1 MGNKGSK
8 NGLSKETIDFLV
20 KNTKFSREMI
30 KVFKYIFTKIKL
42 YDYLTKQEWYT
53 GFKIDCPSGQ
63 LTPDKFIAMYSQVF

>member
-30 KVFKYIFTKIKL
+30 KVFKYIFTK
-42 YDYLTKQEWYT
+42 TKSSFMIILQNRNGT
-53 GFKIDCPSGQ
+53 LVSK
-63 LTPDKFIAMYSQVF
+63 

>member
-30 KVFKYIFTKIKL
+30 KVFKYIFTK
-42 YDYLTKQEWYT
+42 TKSRFMIILQNRNGT
-53 GFKIDCPSGQ
+53 LVSK
-63 LTPDKFIAMYSQVF
+63 